1 MSQGP
6 VGRRAQERLR
16 ERTILRAVLEELAL
30 SDYGGM
36 TVEGVAARAGVNKTT
51 VYRKWQTKAELMRAA
66 LSSVFE
72 MFKVGP
78 TEGDLRSD
86 LLRIA
91 RIILDFTHSF
101 EGQCLTRLRLL
112 QHPEPELAQ
121 IAHDLNTQQ
130 LAQLGALVKAA
141 VARGELA
148 ADVDIILLIDMIW
161 GAVHARVIMKN
172 EPVDDALLTRI
183 VDMLM
188 KAARPG
194 PAEAPARSKRKTAR
208 RR

>member
-1 MSQGP
+1 MKQGP
-6 VGRRAQERLR
+6 VGRRAQERIR
-16 ERTILRAVLEELAL
+16 ERTILRAALEELAL

-72 MFKVGP
+72 MFRVGP
-78 TEGDLRSD
+78 TAGDLRSD

-91 RIILDFTHSF
+91 HIILEFSHSF

-112 QHPEPELAQ
+112 QHPEPELAK
-121 IAHDLNTQQ
+121 IAHDLNTKQ

-141 VARGELA
+141 LARGELA
-148 ADVDIILLIDMIW
+148 PDVDIILMVDMIW
-161 GAVHARVIMKN
+161 GAVHARVVMKN
-172 EPVDDALLTRI
+172 EAVDDALLSRI

-188 KAARPG
+188 KAARPCTRVS
-194 PAEAPARSKRKTAR
+194 APSRRKAAR
-208 RR
+208 RG

>member
-1 MSQGP
+1 MKQAP

-16 ERTILRAVLEELAL
+16 ERTILRAALEELAL

-51 VYRKWQTKAELMRAA
+51 VYRKWQTKAELIRAA

-72 MFKVGP
+72 MFRVGP
-78 TEGDLRSD
+78 TAGDLRSD

-91 RIILDFTHSF
+91 RIILDFSRSF

-112 QHPEPELAQ
+112 QHPEPELAK
-121 IAHDLNTQQ
+121 IAHDLNVKQ

-141 VARGELA
+141 RARGELA
-148 ADVDIILLIDMIW
+148 PDIDIILLVDMIW
-161 GAVHARVIMKN
+161 GAVHARVVMKN
-172 EPVDDALLTRI
+172 EPVDDALLHRI

-188 KAARPG
+188 RAARPTAQAG
-194 PAEAPARSKRKTAR
+194 AVPKRKAAPR
-208 RR
+208 R

>member
-1 MSQGP
+1 MTQAA

-16 ERTILRAVLEELAL
+16 ERTILRAALEELAL

-72 MFKVGP
+72 TYRVGP
-78 TEGDLRSD
+78 TAGDLRSD

-91 RIILDFTHSF
+91 RIVLDFSRSF

-112 QHPEPELAQ
+112 QHPEPELAK
-121 IAHDLNTQQ
+121 IAHDLNAKQ
-130 LAQLGALVKAA
+130 LAQLSALVKAA
-141 VARGELA
+141 RARGELGP
-148 ADVDIILLIDMIW
+148 DVDIVLLVDMIW
-161 GAVHARVIMKN
+161 GAVHARVVMKN
-172 EPVDDALLTRI
+172 EPVDDALLHRI

-188 KAARPG
+188 KAARPAATSGTG
-194 PAEAPARSKRKTAR
+194 PKRKPARPR
-208 RR
+208 